1 MPRLAR
7 CAALLPLLAALLF
20 AASPAAEAKCSV
32 DDLQI
37 SGAYICYEADSIV
50 GYEDGTVRDSPAVNK
65 DTAIAN
71 GISEGSWY
79 YLKPGEQNGH
89 SFVMFTGTADR
100 NGSTSFDIDSDGDG
114 ATYVVDGSVE
124 SKQVCSLKASQ
135 TPYWTANCLVIGA
148 EDFFMELEM
157 VASED
162 DECETT
168 AIYQNLVVPKITV
181 KFVLCAYIVLDQTR
195 IVSFF
200 ASVPPFDIGHRTPQS
215 ASHVSFPFFRGR

>member
-20 AASPAAEAKCSV
+20 ASSPAAEAKCSV

-100 NGSTSFDIDSDGDG
+100 NGSTAFDIDSDGDG
-114 ATYVVDGSVE
+114 ATYVAYGTVE

-135 TPYWTANCLVIGA
+135 TPYWTANCLVLGA

-181 KFVLCAYIVLDQTR
+181 KFVLCIHHAGPDAHSFLRR
-195 IVSFF
+195 ISSSF
-200 ASVPPFDIGHRTPQS
+200 
-215 ASHVSFPFFRGR
+215 